1 MSWVWF
7 TTNPSNNSII
17 YQLIT
22 NIKTNKTSTYYQLTL
37 LKSTLKLIMGD
48 NNAPTFN
55 TIKSTKINFNMGD
68 NNVSSYIGIIP
79 PRNHHIHKQIN

>member
-1 MSWVWF
+1 
-7 TTNPSNNSII
+7 
-17 YQLIT
+17 
-22 NIKTNKTSTYYQLTL
+22 
-37 LKSTLKLIMGD
+37 MGD

-79 PRNHHIHKQIN
+79 PHNHHIHKQIN